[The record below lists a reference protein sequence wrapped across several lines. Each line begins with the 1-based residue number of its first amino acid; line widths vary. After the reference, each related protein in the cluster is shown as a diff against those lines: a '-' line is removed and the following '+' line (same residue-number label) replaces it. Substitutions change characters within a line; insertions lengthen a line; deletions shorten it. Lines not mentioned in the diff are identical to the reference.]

1 MFWIV
6 ESTNRGHNASS
17 GGRCSFVPGD
27 LLYLLFVDRNW
38 THPHQPRARY
48 AAISLSIMTPS
59 PHLFPSSSPQSRSS
73 CCLCSAAAVKQPQP
87 VDELPNSRILKLF
100 CPHRR
105 CTRIN
110 RLPLQSMLVFPAV
123 RPFASICYASALLL
137 VADVGSVDGG
147 IRAVQQS
154 TTSGWL
160 TQALNSSQKQGR

>member
-48 AAISLSIMTPS
+48 AAMSLSIMTPS

-100 CPHRR
+100 CPIAVARGSTAYPSNL
-105 CTRIN
+105 C
-110 RLPLQSMLVFPAV
+110 LYSLLYGPLHQYVM
-123 RPFASICYASALLL
+123 LLL
-137 VADVGSVDGG
+137 FCLLQMWDQWTEA
-147 IRAVQQS
+147 
-154 TTSGWL
+154 
-160 TQALNSSQKQGR
+160 